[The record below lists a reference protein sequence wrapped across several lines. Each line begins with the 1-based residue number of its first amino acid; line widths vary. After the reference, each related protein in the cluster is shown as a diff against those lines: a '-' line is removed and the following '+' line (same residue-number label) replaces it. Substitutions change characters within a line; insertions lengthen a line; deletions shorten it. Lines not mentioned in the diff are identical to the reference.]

1 MKISVALLAFALTA
15 AVLNGTPAGAR
26 QAAADQST
34 MKPAAKET
42 KWQGHIVRINKDNSM
57 IDIHGG
63 AAPSDVARKVAYDS
77 STEWTKLGKPSKQD
91 EVTNDAFII
100 ILGNV
105 DDKGVMH
112 ATRIDLRNPR

>member
-1 MKISVALLAFALTA
+1 MKVSVTVLSLALTA
-15 AVLNGTPAGAR
+15 AVFSAIPASAR
-26 QAAADQST
+26 QAAADQSA

-42 KWQGHIVRINKDNSM
+42 KWQGHVVRIDKDNSM

-63 AAPSDVARKVAYDS
+63 AAPSDVARKVAFDS
-77 STEWTKLGKPSKQD
+77 STEWTKLGKPSKQ
-91 EVTNDAFII
+91 EAVTNDAFII
-100 ILGNV
+100 ILGQV